1 MTESILPGIGEWW
14 RSRGQRQGDA
24 VSLPPEASTTPYDLS
39 AVPTAS
45 RRFTIEIT
53 YSADRASKVDL
64 RVNWFSHVQK
74 KLGGPFNLSS
84 LALDAAQG
92 KTVTAEVA
100 LPANPS
106 PRWLPSLSVSA
117 DSGEVSISSLK
128 VYETPSPSGPSV
140 TVWDGTREV
149 PATIEFV
156 N

>member
-1 MTESILPGIGEWW
+1 M
-14 RSRGQRQGDA
+14 
-24 VSLPPEASTTPYDLS
+24 SLPSGASTTPYDLS
-39 AVPTAS
+39 AVPTLS
-45 RRFTIEIT
+45 RRFTLEIT

-64 RVNWFSHVQK
+64 RVNWFSHAQK

-84 LALDAAQG
+84 LALDAARG
-92 KTVTAEVA
+92 KTVAVEVA
-100 LPANPS
+100 LPDNPS
-106 PRWLPSLSVSA
+106 PRWLPSIGVSA

-128 VYETPSPSGPSV
+128 VYETPASAGPSV